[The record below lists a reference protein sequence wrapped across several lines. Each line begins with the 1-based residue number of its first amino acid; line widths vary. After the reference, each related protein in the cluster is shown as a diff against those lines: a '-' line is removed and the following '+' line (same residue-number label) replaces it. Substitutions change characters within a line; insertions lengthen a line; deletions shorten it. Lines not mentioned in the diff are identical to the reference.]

1 MDASPAKSQC
11 SLPLMHPALLDT
23 VISVLLHPA
32 ILARLAAAWCLRCV
46 AMAMP
51 SHCSL
56 LLDRCI
62 ERLVA
67 LKSSPDAVAGYGAA
81 IAALMAAV
89 QHCPLGIPHTKDKVC
104 TLAPHY
110 YTEHF
115 AIHIFSIAS
124 PHLLE

>member
-1 MDASPAKSQC
+1 
-11 SLPLMHPALLDT
+11 MHPALLDT

-32 ILARLAAAWCLRCV
+32 TLVRLAAAWCLRCI

-56 LLDRCI
+56 LLDRCV
-62 ERLVA
+62 ESLVA

-81 IAALMAAV
+81 IAALVAAV

-115 AIHIFSIAS
+115 AIHIFSIA
-124 PHLLE
+124 